1 MEKKNFFLRFNEL
14 INIFEF
20 EKSVK
25 AIKNEVF
32 SCTIFFLVYLA
43 CESES
48 RDFLFSKKITFRIRK

>member
-32 SCTIFFLVYLA
+32 LCTIFFLFILRVNQNLVIF
-43 CESES
+43 C
-48 RDFLFSKKITFRIRK
+48 FQKKLHFG